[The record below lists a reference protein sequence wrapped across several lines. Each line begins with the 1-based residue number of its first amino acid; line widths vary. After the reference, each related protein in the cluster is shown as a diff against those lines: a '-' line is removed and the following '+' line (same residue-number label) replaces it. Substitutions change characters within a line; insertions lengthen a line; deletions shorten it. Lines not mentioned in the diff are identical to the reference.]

1 MKINTLAIEGIAGIS
16 NLDINFN
23 ENMNLICGPNGIGK
37 TTILECIAHTF
48 SASRT
53 KILKRNSLSEFGKF
67 NSTIEIEGS
76 IHSKEVTINDFTPF
90 QDSQING
97 LHQYASYLMSLKV
110 NRTFIHQPLN
120 SVNKDVDKAE
130 HVIYEEAKS
139 GVKILEVKNW
149 FVNRHLYS
157 AHEGSLT
164 EEQLNNLELAKRCF
178 AIIDEQFTFSRVQAS
193 NNEIMVNTPNGE
205 IYYEYLSSGFK
216 SLISIL
222 FGIIKDIEFRF
233 KSPCMQAEIF
243 DGIIL
248 IDELELHLHPTW
260 QAKVTRIL
268 KKVFPKAQFIV
279 TTHSP
284 HMVQN
289 ALPQEIIALERI
301 DGKPIQRELPSEEF
315 GFQGWSIEEVL
326 IDVMGMK
333 DTRTDIY
340 HETIKQFETHIEQE
354 DYTQAQSAFQVLEKL
369 LHPNNH
375 LLKLFKFDLISLG
388 NSN

>member
-1 MKINTLAIEGIAGIS
+1 MKINTLKIEGIAGIS
-16 NLDINFN
+16 ELNINFN
-23 ENMNLICGPNGIGK
+23 EKMNLICGPNGIGK

-48 SASRT
+48 SASST
-53 KILKRNSLSEFGKF
+53 KILKRNSLSKQGKF
-67 NSTIEIEGS
+67 ISTVDIDGS
-76 IHSKEVTINDFTPF
+76 IQNKVVDINDFTPYK
-90 QDSQING
+90 DSQING
-97 LHQYASYLMSLKV
+97 LQQYSSYLMSLKV
-110 NRTFIHQPLN
+110 NRTFIHQPLHAV
-120 SVNKDVDKAE
+120 SKDVDKAA
-130 HVIYEEAKS
+130 HVIYEEAKH

-164 EEQLNNLELAKRCF
+164 EEQQSNLELAKRCF

-193 NNEIMVNTPNGE
+193 DNEIMVNTPNGE

-216 SLISIL
+216 SLVSIL

-233 KSPCMQAEIF
+233 KSPCMQAENF
-243 DGIIL
+243 NGIIL

-268 KKVFPKAQFIV
+268 KEVFPDAQFIV

-301 DGKPIQRELPSEEF
+301 DGKPEQRELLSEEF

-326 IDVMGMK
+326 IDVMGMQ
-333 DTRTDIY
+333 DTRTNIY
-340 HETIKQFETHIEQE
+340 QETIKQFETYIEQE
-354 DYTQAQSAFQVLEKL
+354 DDKQAQETFKILEKL

-388 NSN
+388 DSN